1 MSSSSTNHTDR
12 LLRLRQQI
20 QGYLREPT
28 AEKATTSPLFDA
40 CILWDPRKET
50 PLASCGR
57 SARTLAQILAQKAR
71 SRELPRPTRNAK
83 IFFESETGCVFLSYE
98 LWEMTG
104 LIFAMSLP
112 IAANAAVST
121 CRLFESGKNARV
133 LGAQAAEKRTDEAQI
148 MRLAALFD
156 LIEATRDK
164 QFPQELRAEA
174 LAAIFVLSE
183 KNVDQKAIPSSAEAN
198 ALVDLLCRLMQTA
211 TMQEKEG
218 DLVEKI

>member
-1 MSSSSTNHTDR
+1 MSISFSNHTDR
-12 LLRLRQQI
+12 LLQLRQQI

-40 CILWDPRKET
+40 CILWDPRREA
-50 PLASCGR
+50 PIASCGK
-57 SARTLAQILAQKAR
+57 SANALARILAQKAR
-71 SRELPRPTRNAK
+71 SRELPRPSRNATL
-83 IFFESETGCVFLSYE
+83 FFESETGCVFLSYE
-98 LWEMTG
+98 LWEIAG

-112 IAANAAVST
+112 ISANAAVST
-121 CRLFESGKNARV
+121 YRLFESGKKARL
-133 LGAQAAEKRTDEAQI
+133 LGQKTAEKRTDDVQI

-174 LAAIFVLSE
+174 LAAIFGLSE
-183 KNVDQKAIPSSAEAN
+183 KHVDQKAIPSSAKADAIVN
-198 ALVDLLCRLMQTA
+198 LLCRLMQAA